1 MFCLEPW
8 LSLYCELYITAVQ
21 PCPEVSRRECRDKHC
36 AAGRTS
42 EESRVKWITVALLN
56 HLVTPVYFFNNVHE
70 SSDPVGPCSRI
81 LMSFTAPSLWYLEQR
96 RHSNWNKE
104 SLKCTG
110 NVCTRHINSLGHIC
124 CYNICFSAF
133 TSVSLL
139 LFVSVSKQQADVALS
154 SN

>member
-8 LSLYCELYITAVQ
+8 LSLYWTLHNSWSNPAQKFPVVNAV
-21 PCPEVSRRECRDKHC
+21 KHC

-56 HLVTPVYFFNNVHE
+56 HLVTPVYFCNDFND
-70 SSDPVGPCSRI
+70 SSDPVGPCSRM
-81 LMSFTAPSLWYLEQR
+81 LMSFTAPSLWSLEQR

-110 NVCTRHINSLGHIC
+110 NVCTRHINSLGQTC
-124 CYNICFSAF
+124 CSNICFSAF

-139 LFVSVSKQQADVALS
+139 LFVSVSKQQADLALS